1 MNIFSGLG
9 NLENG
14 IAASWTRNS
23 VIQNN
28 IANVDTPNFKA
39 SEVAFETL
47 YKNALEGDDYK
58 LKRTR
63 STHMAASDASSDFQV
78 IYKHN
83 TVQRMDGNNVDID
96 REMTDYAK
104 NMIWYN
110 TLQSKINGQFNQL
123 RTAIKGQ

>member
-1 MNIFSGLG
+1 MKIFSGLSG
-9 NLENG
+9 LESG

-28 IANVDTPNFKA
+28 IANIDTPNFKA

-58 LKRTR
+58 MKRTR
-63 STHMAASDASSDFQV
+63 ATHMGGSAATGDFEV
-78 IYKHN
+78 VYKHD
-83 TVQRMDGNNVDID
+83 TVQRMDGNNVDVD

-104 NMIWYN
+104 NVIWYN
-110 TLQSKINGQFNQL
+110 TLQAKINGQFNQL